1 MAFLY
6 NRASD
11 GSEHHK
17 HSYSAGQDFDA
28 SPLKYKLKKLD
39 GWREKDNKG

>member
-17 HSYSAGQDFDA
+17 HSYSAGQDFERIA
-28 SPLKYKLKKLD
+28 V
-39 GWREKDNKG
+39 EV

>member
-6 NRASD
+6 KRPSD

-17 HSYSAGQDFDA
+17 HSYSAGQDFDQ
-28 SPLKYKLKKLD
+28 SPLKYKIE
-39 GWREKDNKG
+39 RYHPEVAQ